1 MLAGDIGSYQDR
13 SRLMETDFGLG
24 RFSPARGWPAPVVYV
39 PGNHE
44 YDNLD
49 FDETHDRL
57 RELCHALDIHWL
69 ERETRV
75 MQGVRLVGTTLWTD
89 FDALAQPDEELGSV
103 LKKRAKAFRAA
114 DFYGQ
119 GRHAPAWRTLHGGTD
134 ARTGH
139 RLPAM
144 AGRSA
149 APALRRRHPRHHAL
163 RPTLASADP
172 RYGVTPGTAG
182 FCNALDALLPRAD
195 YWLHGHLHC
204 ALDYM
209 KDGCRVIANPLGYE
223 KKGER
228 ENFAPARTWD
238 VRTGKWRTADVP
250 GGRLSRQRI
259 DLRRAEF
266 VDVERF
272 ERRGNVQ
279 RLVQLMRR
287 VEQAMA
293 ADFLDQHVVL
303 ELPHRLVWVS
313 LKVCISGT
321 PSIGRLLH
329 YAYSRSKS
337 YPGHHGIDPQGVTAR
352 LCLKNRIRKA
362 RYADTDIATRSA
374 RRAINVHSYR
384 FARRIHI
391 CHFWL
396 PLP

>member
-1 MLAGDIGSYQDR
+1 MKIQLLSDLHLESDPDFQARPAPGADLLVLAGDIGSYQDR

-114 DFYGQ
+114 DFYLAKAGMRRHGEPFMAEQMREQ
-119 GRHAPAWRTLHGGTD
+119 GIACQQWLD
-134 ARTGH
+134 E
-139 RLPAM
+139 
-144 AGRSA
+144 
-149 APALRRRHPRHHAL
+149 ALRQPFDGVTVVITHFA
-163 RPTLASADP
+163 PTLASADP

-182 FCNALDALLPRAD
+182 FCNTLDALLPRAD

-238 VRTGKWRTADVP
+238 VRTGEVAD
-250 GGRLSRQRI
+250 G
-259 DLRRAEF
+259 
-266 VDVERF
+266 
-272 ERRGNVQ
+272 
-279 RLVQLMRR
+279 
-287 VEQAMA
+287 
-293 ADFLDQHVVL
+293 
-303 ELPHRLVWVS
+303 
-313 LKVCISGT
+313 
-321 PSIGRLLH
+321 
-329 YAYSRSKS
+329 
-337 YPGHHGIDPQGVTAR
+337 
-352 LCLKNRIRKA
+352 
-362 RYADTDIATRSA
+362 
-374 RRAINVHSYR
+374 
-384 FARRIHI
+384 
-391 CHFWL
+391 
-396 PLP
+396 